1 MIWEGDGHV
10 SPNYSQRSSFYGVSG
25 IPHVQFNGT
34 ESVVGGG
41 TNMYPYYLS
50 VYNQLIDYESPINID
65 LVGYTSGDNGV
76 DLVADIVITD
86 DVQPG
91 NNKILFILTYK
102 YNDEYFC
109 TVEGYYED
117 TFDLS
122 HYGESEQY
130 EHYFE
135 LESNWN
141 IDNVNG
147 LVLIQNM
154 SGNHQIYQ
162 SSMTEEFGDPSITIA
177 FMYPEDWTIV
187 GLPVITEY
195 TNYQYI
201 FPNSIENTLYSF
213 SDGYNLE
220 TNLVNGDGY
229 WLRFTEQ
236 GYTNFVGYEL
246 EEITIPLVE
255 GWNMISGISEVAPIH
270 SVFDPYDL
278 IIPNTIYNFVE
289 GYNLVDEFEPGH
301 GYWLRSNGYGDI
313 MISVNGNDNSLPRMA
328 DMSSKLNTISIN
340 NKVLYFGGDLPD
352 EVLLSYSLPPL
363 PPEGSLDVRYIDN
376 MRYSRGGGI
385 ITLSG
390 LDKLNISYDIQNDEE
405 WSLVIEDNEYI
416 LKEDGD
422 IKFNGKIKSVNLT
435 RRMLR

>member
-1 MIWEGDGHV
+1 MEQKNQLV
-10 SPNYSQRSSFYGVSG
+10 
-25 IPHVQFNGT
+25 
-34 ESVVGGG
+34 G
-41 TNMYPYYLS
+41 TNMYPYYLAI
-50 VYNQLIDYESPINID
+50 YNQLINDESPIEIG
-65 LVGYTSGDNGV
+65 LIGYLSGDDGV
-76 DLVADIVITD
+76 DLVADVILTE

-91 NNKILFILTYK
+91 NNKIIFILTYK

-117 TFDLS
+117 TFDLT
-122 HYGESEQY
+122 HYGSVETY

-141 IDNVNG
+141 ISNING

-162 SSMTEEFGDPSITIA
+162 SAMTQDFQNPIITIA

-201 FPNSIENTLYSF
+201 FPDAIENTLFSF
-213 SDGYNLE
+213 DDGYNLE
-220 TNLVNGDGY
+220 TELENGEGY
-229 WLRFTEQ
+229 WIRFAQQ
-236 GYTNFVGYEL
+236 GYTHFTGYEL
-246 EEITIPLVE
+246 EEITITLSE
-255 GWNMISGISEVAPIH
+255 GWNMISGISAVTPIH
-270 SVFDPYDL
+270 SILDPYDL
-278 IIPNTIYNFVE
+278 IVPNTIYNFVE
-289 GYNLVDEFEPGH
+289 GYNLVDEFEPGY

-313 MISVNGNDNSLPRMA
+313 TISVNGNDNSLPRMA
-328 DMSSKLNTISIN
+328 DMSSKLNSISIN

-363 PPEGSLDVRYIDN
+363 PPEGSLDVRYNDN
-376 MRYSRGGGI
+376 MRYSIGGGI

-405 WSLVIEDNEYI
+405 WSLFIEDNEYI
-416 LKEDGD
+416 LKENGD
-422 IKFNGKIKSVNLT
+422 INFDGKTKSINLM
-435 RRMLR
+435 RRMMR

>member
-109 TVEGYYED
+109 TVEGYHEE

-122 HYGESEQY
+122 HSDEVGTY

-162 SSMTEEFGDPSITIA
+162 STMTEEFGDPSITIT
-177 FMYPEDWTIV
+177 FQHTEDWMTV
-187 GLPVITEY
+187 GLPVITDY
-195 TNYQYI
+195 PNYYNI
-201 FPNSIENTLYSF
+201 FHILPI
-213 SDGYNLE
+213 
-220 TNLVNGDGY
+220 
-229 WLRFTEQ
+229 
-236 GYTNFVGYEL
+236 FV
-246 EEITIPLVE
+246 
-255 GWNMISGISEVAPIH
+255 
-270 SVFDPYDL
+270 
-278 IIPNTIYNFVE
+278 
-289 GYNLVDEFEPGH
+289 
-301 GYWLRSNGYGDI
+301 
-313 MISVNGNDNSLPRMA
+313 
-328 DMSSKLNTISIN
+328 ISI
-340 NKVLYFGGDLPD
+340 L
-352 EVLLSYSLPPL
+352 
-363 PPEGSLDVRYIDN
+363 
-376 MRYSRGGGI
+376 
-385 ITLSG
+385 
-390 LDKLNISYDIQNDEE
+390 
-405 WSLVIEDNEYI
+405 
-416 LKEDGD
+416 
-422 IKFNGKIKSVNLT
+422 
-435 RRMLR
+435 